1 MNYVQAVQIQVT
13 VRRTI
18 QAVSCLGL
26 LWVTTWAWGA
36 TPADETATPA
46 APDASSAP
54 VRERDAI
61 IASINRHIH
70 QGWADTE
77 LKPSAI
83 ATDGEWLR
91 RLFLD
96 LIGRIPTYEE
106 TTSFLADKSLGKR
119 AAMVDELLQSE
130 KYAEEYVRNWATIWT
145 NLLIGRTGGLD
156 RNDLINREGMQ
167 QYLRR
172 SLARNKPYDVLV
184 TELVTATGRNTPGDD
199 EYNGA
204 VNFLVGD
211 LQDNAVQATAKTA
224 RLFLGVQ
231 VQCTQCHHH
240 PFNTTVKQDQFWRL
254 NAFFR
259 QAQALRSRDGDD
271 IVSVRLVDADFAGE
285 GRDPK
290 QAETYF
296 EERNGLLNVVYPT
309 FLDGQAIQSSGY
321 VDEVVRRQ
329 ELAKLMVASDYLP
342 RALVNRYWGRFLGY
356 GFTKPVDDMGEH
368 NAPSHPE
375 LLDELARDFAAHK
388 FDLKQLIGWI
398 VLSEPYSLSSQ
409 ATSKNEAD
417 DPALGA
423 TPQFTH
429 FYLRQMSA
437 EDLYESLASAMRAD
451 ETVRGTP
458 EERERVKQ
466 EWLSQFAIA
475 FGTDENDEATTFNGT
490 IPQTLMMMNGDL
502 VRQATSESEGSFLDR
517 LAKSPKKDAEKIR
530 YLYVSALSRAPN
542 RKELALANELWKA
555 NRGDTL
561 AALQDIWWS
570 LLNSNEFILNH

>member
-1 MNYVQAVQIQVT
+1 MIREVK
-13 VRRTI
+13 VRRMPPFVP
-18 QAVSCLGL
+18 ACLSAAL
-26 LWVTTWAWGA
+26 AIVCSVPLVAHA
-36 TPADETATPA
+36 A
-46 APDASSAP
+46 APSEERPASSSNADSTA
-54 VRERDAI
+54 RESDEI
-61 IASINRHIH
+61 IASINRHIR

-77 LKPSAI
+77 LKPSEPAS
-83 ATDGEWLR
+83 DGEWLR
-91 RLFLD
+91 RLYLD
-96 LIGRIPTYEE
+96 VIGRIPTYEE
-106 TTSFLADKSLGKR
+106 TTKFLADKSSKKR
-119 AAMVDELLQSE
+119 AATVDELLESE
-130 KYAEEYVRNWATIWT
+130 TYAEEYVRNWATYWT
-145 NLLIGRTGGLD
+145 NLLIGRTGGTD
-156 RNDLINREGMQ
+156 PNDLINREGMQ

-172 SLARNKPYDVLV
+172 SFARNKPYDVLV
-184 TELVTATGRNTPGDD
+184 TELVTATGRNTPGDE

-204 VNFLVGD
+204 VNFLVND

-259 QAQALRSRDGDD
+259 QAQALRKRDGQD
-271 IVSVRLVDADFAGE
+271 ITSVRLVDSDFAGE

-309 FLDGQAIQSSGY
+309 FLDGQTIPSSGY

-342 RALVNRYWGRFLGY
+342 KALVNRYWGRFLGY

-375 LLDELARDFAAHK
+375 LLDELAGDFAAHQ
-388 FDLKQLIGWI
+388 FDLKQLIRWI

-409 ATSKNEAD
+409 ATSKNEDD

-429 FYLRQMSA
+429 FYLRQMGA
-437 EDLYESLASAMRAD
+437 EELYESLASAMRAD
-451 ETVRGTP
+451 ETVKGTA
-458 EERERVKQ
+458 EEREKVKQ

-502 VRQATSESEGSFLDR
+502 VKQATSDAEGSFLAR
-517 LAKSPKKDAEKIR
+517 LAKSPKKDADKIR
-530 YLYVSALSRAPN
+530 YLYISALSRVPT
-542 RKELALANELWKA
+542 RKELGLVNELWKA
-555 NRGDTL
+555 NEGNTL
-561 AALQDIWWS
+561 AALQDTWWS